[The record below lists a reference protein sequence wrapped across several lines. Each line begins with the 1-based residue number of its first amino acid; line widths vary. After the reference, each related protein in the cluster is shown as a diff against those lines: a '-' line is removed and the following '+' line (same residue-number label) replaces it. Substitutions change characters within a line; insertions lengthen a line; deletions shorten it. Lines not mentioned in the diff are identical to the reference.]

1 MGQSPVSKLIWGAS
15 LFSVTLLA
23 ALFLTQQQ
31 SRNINRTTVWVNH
44 TQDVILRIQR
54 VVTAT
59 LENQTAARG
68 YVLTTNENY
77 IKQVSASGVKLIAE
91 VASLRTLVQEN
102 PEQIRLLDSL
112 AVYAKFRVAFS
123 DSMVRTR
130 KEKGLTAAADLVLTG
145 RGLFIVERIKQL
157 STDMESLEQQL
168 LARHKQD
175 SEDSL
180 RNVRVTFYLL
190 LGAFLLLG
198 VFFILQMV
206 RGIRE
211 QRSNEQK
218 FISLL
223 DAAPDATVIVDHQ
236 GAIQMVNLQ
245 TERIFGYSRKELIGQ
260 KVEMLMP
267 QMLHE
272 VHQKNRDQYMAHAR
286 VREMG
291 AGLEL
296 FALRKGGDV
305 FPVEISLSP
314 ITTATGMLVTAS
326 VRDITER
333 KAVEEKLRKAN
344 EEMEAFSY
352 SVSHDLRAPLRGI
365 SGFTTIL
372 EEDYASKLDDEAR
385 RITSVIRSN
394 TEKMG
399 QLIDDL
405 LHFSRV
411 GRKDMIKTPTDMNV
425 LVREVMMEVE
435 RMYPS
440 LKVAWSAGAL
450 PVVMADLNLI
460 RQVWV
465 NLLQN
470 AVKYSS
476 AVKDPAISIRAIEKD
491 GAVEFS
497 VCDNGIGF
505 DNKYVHKLFK
515 VFQRL
520 HSDET
525 YEGTG
530 LGLALVEKIVSRH
543 GGTVRAEGTPGAGA
557 CFSFTLPRAH

>member
-272 VHQKNRDQYMAHAR
+272 VHQKTRDQYTAHAR
-286 VREMG
+286 VR
-291 AGLEL
+291 
-296 FALRKGGDV
+296 
-305 FPVEISLSP
+305 
-314 ITTATGMLVTAS
+314 
-326 VRDITER
+326 
-333 KAVEEKLRKAN
+333 
-344 EEMEAFSY
+344 
-352 SVSHDLRAPLRGI
+352 
-365 SGFTTIL
+365 
-372 EEDYASKLDDEAR
+372 
-385 RITSVIRSN
+385 
-394 TEKMG
+394 
-399 QLIDDL
+399 
-405 LHFSRV
+405 
-411 GRKDMIKTPTDMNV
+411 
-425 LVREVMMEVE
+425 
-435 RMYPS
+435 
-440 LKVAWSAGAL
+440 
-450 PVVMADLNLI
+450 
-460 RQVWV
+460 
-465 NLLQN
+465 
-470 AVKYSS
+470 
-476 AVKDPAISIRAIEKD
+476 
-491 GAVEFS
+491 
-497 VCDNGIGF
+497 
-505 DNKYVHKLFK
+505 
-515 VFQRL
+515 
-520 HSDET
+520 
-525 YEGTG
+525 
-530 LGLALVEKIVSRH
+530 
-543 GGTVRAEGTPGAGA
+543 
-557 CFSFTLPRAH
+557 